1 MDLYRDSSVGDP
13 RAHRRPANGMNVTY
27 DHTDRVVAVTGAAT
41 GIGRAATMAFAQ
53 AGAHV
58 FLLDVDDDAGHEAV
72 ADVGKSVKVLG
83 RRSRSAARFAEPGS
97 AKSPG
102 RRSRSAA
109 RFAEPGSAKFLHCD
123 VTSQREV
130 DQAFERIATDHGR
143 LDVLVNNAGGFWAQ
157 RTSDNLP
164 LDEWHRVIDL
174 NLTSVFLTSRSALG
188 LLRASNAGR
197 IINIGSLAGQVASFR
212 TSPAYAAAKAGVHA
226 LTRVMASE
234 LASSGVT
241 VNAIAPSAVLTERI
255 RQVRDEPERAA
266 TARSIPL
273 GRYQETS
280 EVASWILFLASK
292 EAGFVTGQTISV
304 NGGRYMAQ

>member
-1 MDLYRDSSVGDP
+1 
-13 RAHRRPANGMNVTY
+13 MNVVY
-27 DHTDRVVAVTGAAT
+27 DHTNRVVAVTGAAT

-58 FLLDVDDDAGHEAV
+58 VLLDVDDDAGHEAV
-72 ADVGKSVKVLG
+72 ADAGRSSGRRSAEPGSAKSPD

-97 AKSPG
+97 AKSPD
-102 RRSRSAA
+102 RRSRPAA

-130 DQAFERIATDHGR
+130 DQAFEHIATDYGR
-143 LDVLVNNAGGFWAQ
+143 LDVLVNNAGGFSAQ
-157 RTSDNLP
+157 RTSDDLP

-174 NLTSVFLTSRSALG
+174 NLTSVFLTSRRALG

-280 EVASWILFLASK
+280 EVASWILFLASQ

-304 NGGRYMAQ
+304 NGGRHMAQ